1 MNNLFM
7 VVDATIRGNFNKLTR
22 HRMPGAMPFGAKYR
36 LIDFTL
42 SNCKNSG
49 IRNVAIFPYGNYR
62 SLSDHI
68 GSGDR
73 WDLSR
78 RKDGIFILQ
87 PKNLNLKSEDSISFQ
102 RMYEH
107 IEYFMR
113 STQEYVVITPA
124 NIVWNIDYNDI
135 LNYHILRQADITEVL
150 SIDGTRLKTF
160 VLSKNLLLS
169 FIRNYDDL
177 QYRNLTEVFDYSPS
191 MNKNVYV
198 FESSCFFINTPEELF
213 KANMA
218 LLEIDTRHQLFN
230 PQRPIF
236 SKETM
241 SSPSRYGDNAFV
253 KNSIIASGAVIEGT
267 VYNSLIGRKAVI
279 KKGAVVKNSV
289 VMNQCVIEDDTLV
302 QYSILDKETKVL
314 KKAFVNGS
322 IDDLFISEKK
332 QIVVSDKGLKILQ
345 IAVECEPFVKTGGL
359 ADVVGALAQN
369 FSKLGVESSVMMP
382 LYPRIKDKY
391 RVLLEMRVEA
401 IIPYGTKN
409 YKVTLYSYLNKNTN
423 YYFIE
428 SYDFFD
434 REMIY
439 GYEDDGDRFAFF
451 SKACLSL
458 IDIFDELPDIIH
470 IHDWHTGLIPL
481 LIKKDEKAK
490 NVKTLMTIHNI
501 DYQGVHP
508 AAILNRIGLTDVVS
522 FQPTINFME
531 LGLNNASTISTV
543 SPTYHDE
550 LRYEYYSKNLV
561 EIINR
566 RDRDFYGILNGL
578 SEEINP
584 ETDLA
589 IKVPYSANTVFKN
602 KPANKKYLQEIM
614 NIETGDNLFVLGMVT
629 RIVEQKGFDIL
640 IPALEEFMAQNN
652 VEFVLLGT
660 GEERYIQQLRAL
672 EEKYPSRFR
681 LNIGYDA
688 TNPYYIYAGADAFL
702 MPSRFEPCGTSQMI
716 SLKYG
721 TIPIVRQTGGL
732 NDTVEQFDAI
742 TKKGNGFKFY
752 NYDSKDLL
760 FQLHNAL
767 NLFTNTDRLL
777 WNQLIQN
784 AMSAHFSLEIS
795 AKSYVELYRAMIGIN
810 NQ

>member
-7 VVDATIRGNFNKLTR
+7 VVDATIKGNFNKLTR

-107 IEYFMR
+107 IEYFVR
-113 STQEYVVITPA
+113 STQEYVIVSPA
-124 NIVWNIDYNDI
+124 NIVWNIDYDDVLKNH
-135 LNYHILRQADITEVL
+135 LLRQADITEVL
-150 SIDGTRLKTF
+150 SFEGQRLKTF
-160 VLSKNLLLS
+160 LLSKTTLLS
-169 FIRNYDDL
+169 FIKNYDDL
-177 QYRNLTEVFDYSPS
+177 QYRNLTEVYDYSPS
-191 MNKNVYV
+191 INKNAYV
-198 FESSCFFINTPEELF
+198 FESACFFIDTPDDLF

-218 LLEIDTRHQLFN
+218 LLSMDIRHQLFN
-230 PQRPIF
+230 PQHPIF

-241 SSPSRYGDNAFV
+241 SSPSRYGDESFV
-253 KNSIIASGAVIEGT
+253 KNSIIASGAVIEGAIF
-267 VYNSLIGRKAVI
+267 NSIIGRKAIV
-279 KKGAVVKNSV
+279 KKGATVKNSV
-289 VMNQCVIEDDTLV
+289 IMNQCIIEGEAFV
-302 QYSILDKETKVL
+302 EYAILDKETKVM
-314 KKAFVNGS
+314 KQAKVTGS
-322 IDDLFISEKK
+322 SEDLFISEKK
-332 QIVVSDKGLKILQ
+332 QIVVGDEELNIVQ

-359 ADVVGALAQN
+359 ADVVGALAAN
-369 FSKLGVESSVMMP
+369 YSKLGVQSSVMMP
-382 LYPRIKDKY
+382 LYPRIKEKY
-391 RVLLEMRVEA
+391 RVLLEMRAEA
-401 IIPYGTKN
+401 IIPYGDVK
-409 YKVTLYSYLNKNTN
+409 YKATLYSYLDQNTN

-434 REMIY
+434 RDEIY
-439 GYEDDGDRFAFF
+439 GYVDDGDRFAFF
-451 SKACLSL
+451 SKACLNF
-458 IDIFDELPDIIH
+458 IHIFDDLPNVIH

-481 LIKKDEKAK
+481 LVKNDEAVKSI
-490 NVKTLMTIHNI
+490 KTLMTIHNI
-501 DYQGVHP
+501 DYQGIHP
-508 AAILNRIGLTDVVS
+508 MTILNKVGLNDINHYHQS
-522 FQPTINFME
+522 INFME
-531 LGLNNASTISTV
+531 LGLNNATTISTV

-578 SEEINP
+578 SDEIDP
-584 ETDLA
+584 LTDLS
-589 IKVPYSANTVFKN
+589 IKVPYSPKNVFQA
-602 KPANKKYLQEIM
+602 KPLNKKYLQQTM
-614 NIETGDNLFVLGMVT
+614 NLAVGDEYFVMGMVS

-640 IPALEEFMAQNN
+640 IPALEEFMSQPN

-660 GEERYIQQLRAL
+660 GEERYINAL
-672 EEKYPSRFR
+672 KAIEAKYPNRMK

-688 TNPYYIYAGADAFL
+688 TNPNYIYAGADAFL

-716 SLKYG
+716 ALKYG

-732 NDTVEQFDAI
+732 NDTIEQFDSVS
-742 TKKGNGFKFY
+742 KKGNGFKFY
-752 NYDSKDLL
+752 NYDSRDLI

-767 NLFTNTDRLL
+767 HLFN
-777 WNQLIQN
+777 NGEKHVKQQLIKN
-784 AMSAHFSLEIS
+784 AMASHFSLEVS
-795 AKSYVELYRAMIGIN
+795 AKAYVELYKTMIGSSN
-810 NQ
+810 R